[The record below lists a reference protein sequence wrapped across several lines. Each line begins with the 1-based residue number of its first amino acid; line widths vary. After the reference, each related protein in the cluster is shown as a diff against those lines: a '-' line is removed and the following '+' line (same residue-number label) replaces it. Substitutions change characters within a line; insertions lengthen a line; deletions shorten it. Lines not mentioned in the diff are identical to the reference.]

1 MLYAKLGNKQIKIS
15 KDSQKEYEKRGY
27 YIFEFDG
34 KKKKDIFKPKNVKDL
49 VAQNAALE
57 AEIVKL
63 KKELANLQ
71 TK

>member
-49 VAQNAALE
+49 VAQNAAL
-57 AEIVKL
+57 
-63 KKELANLQ
+63 
-71 TK
+71 